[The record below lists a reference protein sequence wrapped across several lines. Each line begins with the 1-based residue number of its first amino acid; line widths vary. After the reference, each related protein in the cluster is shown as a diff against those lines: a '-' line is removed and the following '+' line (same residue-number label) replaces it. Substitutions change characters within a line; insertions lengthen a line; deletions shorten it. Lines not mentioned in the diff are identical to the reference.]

1 MYNVGTG
8 TIIQFEI
15 IAFAI
20 FSSVPENIKYHYAC
34 SLHVPARYREMTRV
48 TRSQGKVPRNPGN
61 TQASW
66 TMSPVII
73 TDRYL
78 SDGRSDSRRHLPGLQ
93 RLIKSEEIDRSC
105 RLPRVWPAA
114 QSQNQLQCHRQSEKP
129 IDARVDQGRKANK
142 RDPQCRWFQVEWW
155 RRGLR
160 RAGVDWNSLALH
172 SR

>member
-1 MYNVGTG
+1 MYASDHGVEMYSVGTG
-8 TIIQFEI
+8 TIIQFHA

-78 SDGRSDSRRHLPGLQ
+78 SDGGSDSRCHLPGLQ
-93 RLIKSEEIDRSC
+93 RVINSEEIDPAAC
-105 RLPRVWPAA
+105 QGWPAA

-129 IDARVDQGRKANK
+129 IDARVA
-142 RDPQCRWFQVEWW
+142 
-155 RRGLR
+155 
-160 RAGVDWNSLALH
+160 RAEKPTERTRNVGGFKLSDGGEG
-172 SR
+172 